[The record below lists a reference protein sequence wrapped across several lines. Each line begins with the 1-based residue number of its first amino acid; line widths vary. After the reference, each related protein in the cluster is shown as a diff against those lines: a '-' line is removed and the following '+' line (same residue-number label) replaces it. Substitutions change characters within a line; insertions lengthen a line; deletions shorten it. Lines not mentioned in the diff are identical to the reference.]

1 MISAERTGVSF
12 MIEHRLL
19 DEMGASA
26 RLDLEAGCDAYLV
39 PSRGPVLFNGVVSG
53 RS

>member
-1 MISAERTGVSF
+1 
-12 MIEHRLL
+12 MIEHRRP

-53 RS
+53 RP